1 MKITKELVIN
11 ALLAGFWAALAAFST
26 TQDFSTS
33 ALFAAAAAG
42 ARAVVGAFALNVPK
56 VPAVPVDE

>member
-11 ALLAGFWAALAAFST
+11 ALLAGLWAALAAFST

-33 ALFAAAAAG
+33 ALFAAAAVG
-42 ARAVVGAFALNVPK
+42 VRAVVGALALSVPK
-56 VPAVPVDE
+56 VPAIPVDE